1 MNEQEVLAEIT
12 RRSWAFGIAVL
23 VQPTE
28 AISIEDRAVSGY
40 FDDHSRV
47 LAVAGR
53 FPDWIG
59 TLLHEYSHLTQ
70 WAEDCD
76 IWRACRQAEKTADI
90 GEWLNGKSQRGI
102 AKLIEVTRD
111 LEADNE
117 RRTVRLIRELDA
129 PVDIEEYSRRANGYI
144 HFHNV
149 MAETRKWYRPDRRPY
164 YTPEVSALCNP
175 TIDSDF
181 RKTPAA
187 LRAALLGCV

>member
-1 MNEQEVLAEIT
+1 MTAQEVLDEII
-12 RRSWAFGIAVL
+12 RRSWSFGVAVL
-23 VQPTE
+23 VQPSG
-28 AISIEDRAVSGY
+28 AINIEGRVVSGY
-40 FDDHSRV
+40 FDEDAKV
-47 LAVAGR
+47 LAVAGK

-70 WAEDCD
+70 WAEGCD
-76 IWRACRQAEKTADI
+76 IWRACEAAGKSANIDD
-90 GEWLNGKSQRGI
+90 WLNGKPQRGI
-102 AKLIEVTRD
+102 QRLIAVTRD

-129 PVDIEEYSRRANGYI
+129 PVDVAEYSRRANGYI

>member
-1 MNEQEVLAEIT
+1 MTAQEVLDEII
-12 RRSWAFGIAVL
+12 RRSWSFGVAVL
-23 VQPTE
+23 VQPSDTV
-28 AISIEDRAVSGY
+28 DMDGRQVSGY
-40 FDDHSRV
+40 FDEGSRV

-76 IWRACRQAEKTADI
+76 IWRACKKAEQRASIDA
-90 GEWLNGKSQRGI
+90 WLDGKAQRGI
-102 AKLIEVTRD
+102 AELIAVTRD

-129 PVDIEEYSRRANGYI
+129 PVDVEEYSRRANGYI

-175 TIDSDF
+175 RIDSDF
-181 RKTPAA
+181 TKTPAA